1 MAISDKIKALM
12 KIRRKGN
19 GDLAEYLGIS
29 TQALSNKL
37 YRGSFSA
44 ADLIR
49 VATCLDCELAIT
61 GDDGNKITF
70 VESDLLPSATSDRK
84 SVV

>member
-1 MAISDKIKALM
+1 MAVSDKIKALL

-19 GDLAEYLGIS
+19 ADLAEYMGIS

-44 ADLIR
+44 ADLIK
-49 VATCLDCELAIT
+49 VAACLECELAIIV
-61 GDDGNKITF
+61 DDKNRITF
-70 VESDLLPSATSDRK
+70 DESDLSPAVTSDEE
-84 SVV
+84 V

>member
-1 MAISDKIKALM
+1 MAVSDKIKALL

-19 GDLAEYLGIS
+19 ADLAEYLGIS

-44 ADLIR
+44 ADLIKI
-49 VATCLDCELAIT
+49 AACLECELAIIV
-61 GDDGNKITF
+61 DEKNRITF
-70 VESDLLPSATSDRK
+70 DEADLPASAAPGEE
-84 SVV
+84 V